1 MTEDQAVFTKKARN
15 KAAVFFTTLIAT
27 TFLFFIML
35 SSLFGRAGYTAES
48 AYYVKVAISVSLG
61 IVVAICA
68 LISNKDIKITIDREN
83 VTYTRGKDQKIFP
96 ISSYRGTYIA
106 TFNGVEERNL
116 RFALPNGRLQSIKLP
131 FENAEFS
138 DIVSAITKFGRA
150 DEDNE
155 ESKEAIRDFFEG
167 EFTIGVPSVKL
178 SQALSKTLKIRS
190 ITSVILA
197 GLAVIICPVAFVLL
211 DIYTAIAVALI
222 FGVMGLSFAML
233 LFLYGR
239 KENKAAIECTPEFV
253 AAGPYCITFGNEKFD
268 ASRIRKVTAT
278 PPAYENVT
286 KNFDFRSVA
295 VTDIKGNVHKFYF
308 GKSPKNNKN
317 KVFNE
322 YASVVSLIDQWCFAN
337 NIDFRMDLA

>member
-1 MTEDQAVFTKKARN
+1 M
-15 KAAVFFTTLIAT
+15 
-27 TFLFFIML
+27 
-35 SSLFGRAGYTAES
+35 
-48 AYYVKVAISVSLG
+48 
-61 IVVAICA
+61 
-68 LISNKDIKITIDREN
+68 
-83 VTYTRGKDQKIFP
+83 
-96 ISSYRGTYIA
+96 
-106 TFNGVEERNL
+106 
-116 RFALPNGRLQSIKLP
+116 
-131 FENAEFS
+131 
-138 DIVSAITKFGRA
+138 
-150 DEDNE
+150 
-155 ESKEAIRDFFEG
+155 
-167 EFTIGVPSVKL
+167 
-178 SQALSKTLKIRS
+178 
-190 ITSVILA
+190 
-197 GLAVIICPVAFVLL
+197 L